1 MMFALRSLVI
11 ATIVLSV
18 TGCAPGPVTHD
29 RSELPAW
36 TTKTQF
42 FDAAASRQV
51 FVGIGQASTEPEA
64 KRRARSDAQA
74 QYIRAVGGTVVT
86 SQRIQESGKSDSDG
100 ISHRSVSSERYMGS
114 TSSALLH
121 STQSEYVVYQGK
133 GSKTIY
139 VRMSVPT
146 DVLRDA
152 REEVKRSHEQAI
164 IRKLDAYELAKDS
177 RQGDVDG
184 TVYAF
189 VVEKSSSDRQPGMS
203 MISVERKAR
212 ERARHAAKV
221 SATEQIHGLSVKSAA
236 VQSVRRSNW
245 SYTTSSG
252 SVRSEVIAER
262 IWWEDNTAVAE
273 SYVLGWKNQD

>member
-1 MMFALRSLVI
+1 MFVLRSLAI

-18 TGCAPGPVTHD
+18 TGCASGPVAHD
-29 RSELPAW
+29 RSELPTW

-42 FDAAASRQV
+42 VDAAASRQV

-86 SQRIQESGKSDSDG
+86 SQRILESGKSDSDG
-100 ISHRSVSSERYMGS
+100 ISHRSVSSERYTGS

-121 STQSEYVVYQGK
+121 STQSEYVTYREKESITV
-133 GSKTIY
+133 Y

-164 IRKLDAYELAKDS
+164 MRKLEAYKLAKES

-189 VVEKSSSDRQPGMS
+189 VVGKSSSDRQSGMS
-203 MISVERKAR
+203 AIVVERTAR
-212 ERARHAAKV
+212 EHARHDAKV
-221 SATEQIHGLSVKSAA
+221 SAAEQIHGLEVKSAS
-236 VQSVRRSNW
+236 VQSGSRTNW

-252 SVRSEVIAER
+252 AVRSEVIAER
-262 IWWEDNTAVAE
+262 IWWEGNTAVAE
-273 SYVLGWKNQD
+273 SYVLGWKNQE

>member
-36 TTKTQF
+36 TTKSQF
-42 FDAAASRQV
+42 VDSAASRQV

-74 QYIRAVGGTVVT
+74 QYTRAVGGTVVT

-100 ISHRSVSSERYMGS
+100 ISHSSVSSERYTGS

-121 STQSEYVVYQGK
+121 STQSKYVVYRGK
-133 GSKTIY
+133 GFMTVY

-164 IRKLDAYELAKDS
+164 MRKLDAYKLARES
-177 RQGDVDG
+177 RQGDVNG

-189 VVEKSSSDRQPGMS
+189 AVEKSSSDRQLGMS
-203 MISVERKAR
+203 AISVESTAR
-212 ERARHAAKV
+212 ERARHDAKV
-221 SATEQIHGLSVKSAA
+221 SAVEQIHGLEVKSAS
-236 VQSVRRSNW
+236 VQSGSRTNW
-245 SYTTSSG
+245 SYTASSG
-252 SVRSEVIAER
+252 AVRSEVIAER
-262 IWWEDNTAVAE
+262 IWWEGNTAVAE
-273 SYVLGWKNQD
+273 SYVLGWKNQE

>member
-1 MMFALRSLVI
+1 MFVLRSLAI
-11 ATIVLSV
+11 ATIVLAV
-18 TGCAPGPVTHD
+18 TGCASGPVAHD

-42 FDAAASRQV
+42 VDAAASRQV
-51 FVGIGQASTEPEA
+51 FVGIGQAATESEA

-86 SQRIQESGKSDSDG
+86 SQRILESGKSDSDG
-100 ISHRSVSSERYMGS
+100 ISHRSVSSERYTGS

-121 STQSEYVVYQGK
+121 STQSEYVTYREKESITV
-133 GSKTIY
+133 Y

-164 IRKLDAYELAKDS
+164 MRKLEAYKLAKES

-189 VVEKSSSDRQPGMS
+189 VVGKSSSGRQSGMS
-203 MISVERKAR
+203 SILVERTAR
-212 ERARHAAKV
+212 EGARHDAKV
-221 SATEQIHGLSVKSAA
+221 SAAEQIHGLEVKSAS
-236 VQSVRRSNW
+236 VQSGSRSNW

-252 SVRSEVIAER
+252 AVRSEVIAER
-262 IWWEDNTAVAE
+262 IWWEGNTAVAE
-273 SYVLGWKNQD
+273 SYVLGWKNQE